1 MNISYEV
8 KVEFTKEE
16 LKVLKDALNLVDR
29 IRQETHN
36 YDSINYAARQA
47 YDGLSYVIDY

>member
-1 MNISYEV
+1 MNVSYEV

-29 IRQETHN
+29 IRQETYSH
-36 YDSINYAARQA
+36 DSINYAAREA
-47 YDGLSYVIDY
+47 CDGLSYIIDR

>member
-29 IRQETHN
+29 IRQETFS
-36 YDSINYAARQA
+36 YDSINYAAIQA
-47 YDGLSYVIDY
+47 YDGLSYVIDG

>member
-29 IRQETHN
+29 IRQGTHN
-36 YDSINYAARQA
+36 YDSINYAAIQA